1 MRPTESLE
9 KLAAGLRASP
19 DEAAHAAV
27 AILIKPNDDD
37 LELLLVKRAEVPG
50 DPWSGDMAFP
60 GGKQMPSDRSLV
72 DTAARE
78 ALEETGIDLRSVEAV
93 GFMESVQSSVRR
105 TLSVQPIIYKLDEAP
120 EVHLNYELTKYMW
133 VPLTALRDS
142 RAQAVV
148 KGWEGPVF
156 RVGCDVVWGL
166 TYRMLEKILE
176 MLED

>member
-1 MRPTESLE
+1 LRPTESLE
-9 KLAAGLRASP
+9 KLAARLRASP

-27 AILIKPNDDD
+27 AILVKPNDDD

-60 GGKQMPSDRSLV
+60 GGKKAPSDRGIV

-78 ALEETGIDLRSVEAV
+78 VLEETGIDLRSVKAV
-93 GFMESVQSSVRR
+93 GFMESMQSSVRR
-105 TLSVQPIIYKLDEAP
+105 TLSVQPIIFRLQHKP

-133 VPLTALRDS
+133 TPLNALKGS
-142 RAQAVV
+142 RSQVVV
-148 KGWEGPVF
+148 KGQECPVF
-156 RVGCDVVWGL
+156 KVEGEVVWGL

-176 MLED
+176 IVEG